1 MIVAI
6 KLGIVHLQ
14 GGLLLGLIMLRV
26 IQLKPKDIVL
36 LNGER
41 KENMAMNYMI
51 ISMIKKKIKI

>member
-6 KLGIVHLQ
+6 KLEIVHLQ

-41 KENMAMNYMI
+41 KENMAMNYMT